1 MEINSVVNNSKKTE
15 KNRMVSLLPYL
26 VGALILAILPPFL
39 PTYYLSMLTKV
50 VIFGIF
56 AMGLDLIHG
65 YTGLHTLGQA
75 AYLGVAGYTV
85 GLLMVRAGINS
96 FWVLI
101 PVAILMSA
109 ITAAII
115 GYMALRVKGT
125 YFLLINLAFGE
136 LLAVAAIKW
145 RSMTG
150 GTDGLVGIGYPNL
163 GIPGFI
169 WTDFNFY
176 YLVFILFIISY
187 FLLYRIVNSSFGHAL
202 VGIRENEQRMMSMG
216 YHTWVYKYIAFIIAA
231 IFGGVAGSMFAPF
244 YGAVVPN
251 HLGLITSSMVML
263 MVAIGTSGT
272 LWGPVIGALL
282 VLFLEHFSSVYAPER
297 WPLIL
302 GGAFVICVL
311 FLRGGIGIYLSK
323 LWGRIKSQIWKS

>member
-1 MEINSVVNNSKKTE
+1 MEMGILANNSNKAKQ
-15 KNRMVSLLPYL
+15 NRIALMLPYL
-26 VGALILAILPPFL
+26 VGAFILAVLPPFL

-75 AYLGVAGYTV
+75 AYLGVAGYTF
-85 GLLMVRAGINS
+85 GLLMVRAGIHS
-96 FWVLI
+96 FWILM
-101 PVAILMSA
+101 PLAILMSA
-109 ITAAII
+109 ILAAII

-136 LLAVAAIKW
+136 MLAIVAIKW
-145 RSMTG
+145 RPMTG
-150 GTDGLVGIGYPNL
+150 GTDGLVGIGYPDI
-163 GIPGFI
+163 GIPGFT
-169 WTDFNFY
+169 WTDFTFY

-187 FLLYRIVNSSFGHAL
+187 FLLYRITNSSFGHAL

-216 YHTWVYKYIAFIIAA
+216 YHTWMYKYIAFILAA
-231 IFGGVAGSMFAPF
+231 IFGGVAGAMFAPF
-244 YGAVVPN
+244 YGAIVPN

-272 LWGPVIGALL
+272 LWGPVIGALV

-302 GGAFVICVL
+302 GGAFVISVL
-311 FLRGGIGIYLSK
+311 FLKGGIGIYLGR
-323 LWGRIKSQIWKS
+323 LWKRITTQLWKS

>member
-1 MEINSVVNNSKKTE
+1 VATTILANNNKTQ
-15 KNRMVSLLPYL
+15 KNRVVSLLPYL
-26 VGALILAILPPFL
+26 IGVLILAILPPFL

-65 YTGLHTLGQA
+65 YTGLVTLGQA
-75 AYLGVAGYTV
+75 AYLGVAGYTF

-96 FWVLI
+96 FWVLV
-101 PVAILMSA
+101 PLAILMSA

-136 LLAVAAIKW
+136 MLAVVAIKW
-145 RSMTG
+145 RPMTG
-150 GTDGLVGIGYPNL
+150 GTDGLVGIRYPDL
-163 GIPGFI
+163 GIPGFT

-216 YHTWVYKYIAFIIAA
+216 YHTWVYKYTAFIIAA
-231 IFGGVAGSMFAPF
+231 IFGGVAGAMFAPF

-251 HLGLITSSMVML
+251 HLGLTTSAMVML

-272 LWGPVIGALL
+272 LWGPVIGALV

-302 GGAFVICVL
+302 GGAFVISVL
-311 FLRGGIGIYLSK
+311 FLKGGIGIYLNI
-323 LWGRIKSQIWKS
+323 LWRRISSQLWKS

>member
-1 MEINSVVNNSKKTE
+1 MATTILTNNNKTQ
-15 KNRMVSLLPYL
+15 KNRVVSLLPYL
-26 VGALILAILPPFL
+26 IGVLILAILPPFL

-65 YTGLHTLGQA
+65 YTGLVTLGQA
-75 AYLGVAGYTV
+75 AYLGVAGYTF

-96 FWVLI
+96 FWVLV
-101 PVAILMSA
+101 PLAILMSA

-136 LLAVAAIKW
+136 MLAVVAIKW
-145 RSMTG
+145 RPMTG
-150 GTDGLVGIGYPNL
+150 GTDGLVGIRYPDL
-163 GIPGFI
+163 GIPGFT

-216 YHTWVYKYIAFIIAA
+216 YHTWVYKYTAFIIAA
-231 IFGGVAGSMFAPF
+231 IFGGVAGAMFAPF

-251 HLGLITSSMVML
+251 HLGLTTSAMVML

-272 LWGPVIGALL
+272 LWGPVIGALV

-302 GGAFVICVL
+302 GGAFVISVL
-311 FLRGGIGIYLSK
+311 FLKGGIGIYLNI
-323 LWGRIKSQIWKS
+323 LWRRISSQLWKS